1 MVRIYLHS
9 SRHLMILIGLAHG
22 GAAAVALVVDLPG
35 VAQLLIM
42 LSIAASCVNALRGP
56 ALLRAVSSI
65 TALELGEDGK
75 LSIQT
80 RQGDWCAATLLESSF
95 VGPYLTV
102 LSLRTEKSRFAHHA
116 VIMADSLN
124 GEDFRKL
131 RVWLRWRKASA

>member
-1 MVRIYLHS
+1 MVRIDLHS
-9 SRHLMILIGLAHG
+9 SRQLIILIGLAHA
-22 GAAAVALVVDLPG
+22 GAAAVSLVVELPG
-35 VAQLLIM
+35 AAQLL
-42 LSIAASCVNALRGP
+42 LVLGIAASFVNALRGP

-102 LSLRTEKSRFAHHA
+102 LSLKTEKSRFAHHA

-124 GEDFRKL
+124 AEDFRKL